1 MVNPDASVTG
11 PAAMP
16 APEWVIDAR
25 GIVTRFGKQVVHN
38 GLDLQIRRGELVAL
52 IGGSGTG
59 KSVLLREIIGLHRP
73 DSGSVN
79 LLGTDVWTASP
90 DMLAAVRRRFGMMF
104 QEGALFSSL
113 TVAANVATPLR
124 EHFSLPEDLLDEL
137 VRLRLALAGLPPD
150 AAGKMPS
157 QLSGGMVKRAAI
169 ARAIALEPEVL
180 FLDEPTSGLDPITA
194 RAFDQLLAFLNRDLG
209 ITVLLVTHDLDSL
222 VGIARRIVV
231 LGQGRVI
238 ADGSLAEI
246 TAVDD
251 PWIQSYFSSRASLP
265 APHPTKTENSPDDGA

>member
-1 MVNPDASVTG
+1 MVNPDVSATEASAVS
-11 PAAMP
+11 
-16 APEWVIDAR
+16 APEVVIDVR
-25 GIVTRFGKQVVHN
+25 GIVTRFGKQVVHD
-38 GLDLQIRRGELVAL
+38 GLDLQIRRGDLVAL

-73 DSGSVN
+73 DAGSVT
-79 LLGTDVWTASP
+79 LLGTDVWNASP
-90 DMLAAVRRRFGMMF
+90 DLLATVRRRFGMMF

-124 EHFSLPEDLLDEL
+124 EHFSLPDDLLDEL

-150 AAGKMPS
+150 AADKMPS

-194 RAFDQLLAFLNRDLG
+194 RAFDALLTFLNRDLG

-265 APHPTKTENSPDDGA
+265 APHPIRTENSPHDGA

>member
-1 MVNPDASVTG
+1 MVNPDTLASDPKSASAQEV
-11 PAAMP
+11 
-16 APEWVIDAR
+16 VLDVR

-38 GLDLQIRRGELVAL
+38 GLDLQIRRGDLVAL

-73 DSGSVN
+73 DAGSVN
-79 LLGTDVWTASP
+79 LLGTDVWSASP
-90 DMLAAVRRRFGMMF
+90 DTLATVRRRFGMMF

-124 EHFSLPEDLLDEL
+124 EHFSLPDDLLDEL

-150 AAGKMPS
+150 AASKMPS

-194 RAFDQLLAFLNRDLG
+194 RAFDALLTFLNRDLG

-238 ADGSLAEI
+238 DDGSLAEI

-251 PWIQSYFSSRASLP
+251 PWIQSYFSSRANLP
-265 APHPTKTENSPDDGA
+265 APHPSRTEDSPRNGA